1 MNKLHTL
8 KQLNSYLLHVVSS
21 NHFKHKTNKYV
32 LPYVHNALN
41 NYSKNNKNDWIS
53 ETFKTDGFYLDNFYN
68 NSEDEYLKINRHII
82 KKNKYFE
89 LCLLNWKPHQKS
101 TIHNHPKGGCFLI
114 PMNGCL
120 FETQFEVINMNNN
133 KYNFNTNQLFTIDPK
148 DVIKKEE
155 TILPINSIN
164 YIDDTIGVHQVENK
178 TDNHVISLHVYL
190 F

>member
-1 MNKLHTL
+1 MD
-8 KQLNSYLLHVVSS
+8 V
-21 NHFKHKTNKYV
+21 
-32 LPYVHNALN
+32 
-41 NYSKNNKNDWIS
+41 
-53 ETFKTDGFYLDNFYN
+53 
-68 NSEDEYLKINRHII
+68 
-82 KKNKYFE
+82 
-89 LCLLNWKPHQKS
+89 
-101 TIHNHPKGGCFLI
+101 FLM

-148 DVIKKEE
+148 DIIKEE

-178 TDNHVISLHVYL
+178 TDNNVISLHVYL